1 MNTIRR
7 LYLYAIAFISLMVI
21 TWGLI
26 GLARSA
32 FAGDQ
37 IGDDVTRLAGALALI
52 FVGIPVFLLH
62 WWLAQRSA
70 NQDEEERFSYIR
82 AVFLYGALLA
92 TLIPIIQ
99 NSTALVNRIFFTLF
113 NLADNRMIFGSDQ
126 VWSDN
131 LIAMLMNGLIAAYL
145 FSVLRK
151 DWAAEPIGTAYAET
165 RRLYRFIWMLYGF
178 AMLVGGVQQTLLY
191 VFDALESAAIAS
203 QSILANGL
211 TLILVGTPI
220 WIISWRILQKAVE
233 EQAEQESLL
242 RAVILFMVNLISM
255 VVTLFAGGVLLNI
268 LIQIILGERL
278 TFAGLMGELRD
289 PISVFIPFGIAW
301 AYFRRIR
308 QQDLSAI
315 EVIRQQ
321 RNRVQELYEYLAAFL
336 GLIAFFIALQQLA
349 FFTTN
354 MLVEQPIW
362 TNIYRERL
370 STALTVLLIG
380 LPLWL
385 SNWRKANRHAKQ
397 ERDEANHFERSLIRR
412 IYLYLVLFISVIG
425 VMISAGV
432 LIFEVLQAILG
443 DPDEDLLQT
452 VLELVSLL
460 ILFSLVIGYHAQI
473 LRSDGRLI
481 SQIQAKLQA
490 EFPILV
496 LVSEFGDFSE
506 MLVAALLKEAPTM
519 PVAVHNIELGVP
531 DEALSEAR
539 AVILPANIAANPGE
553 AIRLWLQNFSGVRFV
568 IPTAIEGWVWVSGNQ
583 DNTQNLV
590 RQTAE
595 MVSKLAEGEQLSQ
608 SRSTSP
614 WQIFGYIMGGVLGLI
629 FLLIAVSTLIDL
641 LT

>member
-7 LYLYAIAFISLMVI
+7 LYLYAVAFISLMVI

-37 IGDDVTRLAGALALI
+37 IGNDVTRLAGALALI

-62 WWLAQRSA
+62 WWLAQRAA

-99 NSTALVNRIFFTLF
+99 NLTALLNRIFFTLF
-113 NLADNRMIFGSDQ
+113 DLSDNRMMFGSDQ
-126 VWSDN
+126 IWSDN
-131 LIAMLMNGLIAAYL
+131 LIAMLMNGLIVAYL
-145 FSVLRK
+145 FSILRK
-151 DWAAEPIGTAYAET
+151 DWAAEPIGAAYSET
-165 RRLYRFIWMLYGF
+165 RRLYRFIWMLYGL

-191 VFDALESAAIAS
+191 LFDALENAAIPS

-211 TLILVGTPI
+211 TLILVGMPTWLI
-220 WIISWRILQKAVE
+220 CWRILQKAVE

-242 RAVILFMVNLISM
+242 RAVILFLVNLISM
-255 VVTLFAGGVLLNI
+255 VTTLFAGGVLLNI
-268 LIQIILGERL
+268 IIQMIFGERL

-289 PISVFIPFGIAW
+289 PISVVIPFGIAW
-301 AYFRRIR
+301 AYFSRIR
-308 QQDLSAI
+308 RQDLSAI
-315 EVIRQQ
+315 EVNHQQ
-321 RNRVQELYEYLAAFL
+321 PNRVQEVYEYLAAFL
-336 GLIAFFIALQQLA
+336 GLIAFFIGLQQLA
-349 FFTTN
+349 FFTTSL
-354 MLVEQPIW
+354 LVEQPIF

-370 STALTVLLIG
+370 SVALTVLLIG

-385 SNWRKANRHAKQ
+385 LNWRKVNSHIKQ
-397 ERDEANHFERSLIRR
+397 DGDEENHLESSLIRR

-443 DPDEDLLQT
+443 DPDENLLQT

-460 ILFSLVIGYHAQI
+460 ILFSLVIWYHALI
-473 LRSDGRLI
+473 LRSDGRL
-481 SQIQAKLQA
+481 SAQIQAKLQA
-490 EFPILV
+490 EFPVLV

-506 MLVAALLKEAPTM
+506 MMVAALSKEAPTM
-519 PVAVHNIELGVP
+519 PVAVHNIEAGVP
-531 DEALSEAR
+531 DEDLSDAR

-568 IPTAIEGWVWVSGNQ
+568 IPTPVQGWVWVSGNGGKIQ
-583 DNTQNLV
+583 SLV

-595 MVSKLAEGEQLSQ
+595 MVRKLAEGEQPEQ
-608 SRSTSP
+608 SRLISP
-614 WQIFGYIMGGVLGLI
+614 WLIFGYIMGGVLGLI
-629 FLLIAVSTLIDL
+629 FLLIAISTLIDL